1 MEIDEQSPDEDD
13 RKAMQFIQDRQ
24 HNSLIYIPCC
34 LFIISTHLYTQVEW
48 EMNKQYPDGEDT
60 HLYIQDRLSG
70 LKYIP
75 FVVFLSL
82 LTYISK

>member
-1 MEIDEQSPDEDD
+1 MEIDKQSPDEDD

-24 HNSLIYIPCC
+24 RNSLIYIPCC

-48 EMNKQYPDGEDT
+48 EISEQYPDGEDT

-70 LKYIP
+70 LNYIP

-82 LTYISK
+82 LTYIPK